1 MNSGLSIE
9 KNKIINNSKYSQ
21 IELSYNP
28 VKSIEKVIPI
38 IKLGKDIHYIF
49 YIWS

>member
-1 MNSGLSIE
+1 MNSDLPKE

-21 IELSYNP
+21 IELYYNP

-38 IKLGKDIHYIF
+38 IKLGKDIYI
-49 YIWS
+49 YRTL